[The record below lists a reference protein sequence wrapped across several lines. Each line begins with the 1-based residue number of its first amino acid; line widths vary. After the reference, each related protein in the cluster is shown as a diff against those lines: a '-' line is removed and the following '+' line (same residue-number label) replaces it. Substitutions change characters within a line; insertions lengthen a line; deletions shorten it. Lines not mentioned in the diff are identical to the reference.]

1 MRYNSSLSML
11 FLAIVCA
18 SVSLSSFAQ
27 PNEDYSLNIIGFQ
40 KVTVPPNPELQVAST
55 PFQATNDNI
64 DIVIGAQLTGSDQ
77 SDRSDKVLMFNPTN
91 QGYETYFIG
100 GGTSNADFD
109 GKWFTESFT
118 PATDALIPPG
128 RGLWII
134 SIQGFTQTVVLA
146 GDVVNMGAMTNHIYT
161 GLQLISYPYSK
172 PILINDTKFA
182 ANGGYGNDSADSA
195 DNILLWDVTAQA
207 YVRYFLG
214 GLSDVTN
221 SNFDGKWFTESFDPA
236 TNVYLNPGR
245 GFWYRH
251 IGSGFDWIEP
261 KPYTP

>member
-11 FLAIVCA
+11 FVAIVCA
-18 SVSLSSFAQ
+18 SVAFSSFAQ
-27 PNEDYSLNIIGFQ
+27 PDEDYSLNVIGFQ
-40 KVTVPPNPELQVAST
+40 KVAVPAKPELQVAST
-55 PFQATNDNI
+55 PVQATNDNI
-64 DIVIGAQLTGSDQ
+64 DTVIGAQLIGSDQ
-77 SDRSDKVLMFNPTN
+77 PDISDKILMFNPTN
-91 QGYETYFIG
+91 QAYETYFIG
-100 GGTSNADFD
+100 GGTGDTNFD
-109 GKWFTESFT
+109 GKWFTETFT

-128 RGLWII
+128 RGFWII
-134 SIQGFTQTVVLA
+134 SNQAFTQTVVLA

-182 ANGGYGNDSADSA
+182 NGGYGNDSADNA

-214 GLSDVTN
+214 GLSGDPD
-221 SNFDGKWFTESFDPA
+221 FDGKWFTEYFVPA
-236 TNVYLNPGR
+236 TNVYLNPGH

-251 IGSGFDWIEP
+251 AGGGFDWIEP
-261 KPYTP
+261 KPYTL